1 MNQIIMAAPHQ
12 RETRR
17 HIRGE
22 APAATVPPSRNG
34 SPTRMVQSRPPSI
47 TNPDEQAQ
55 TQARHHRQ
63 LPKRQHPQKTIDQFW
78 STFTSK
84 EPGKPFSVLPDNGYA
99 KRAAAQTPT
108 GVKNVLA
115 SYSEAR
121 ASCEA
126 KVAKIVQECRRT
138 NQKYTDPHFNIEA
151 DFRRWGS
158 ERHFS
163 DCLMGLLDDRTQL
176 RPASVKRVEV
186 CTGFRMLSWCD
197 ANWG

>member
-1 MNQIIMAAPHQ
+1 MNQIIMAAPHL

-17 HIRGE
+17 LIRGE

-47 TNPDEQAQ
+47 AIPDEQAQ
-55 TQARHHRQ
+55 SQSRHYRHF
-63 LPKRQHPQKTIDQFW
+63 PKRQHPQKTIDQFW

-108 GVKNVLA
+108 GVKSVLA

-186 CTGFRMLSWCD
+186 CTIFRMLSWRD
-197 ANWG
+197 AN

>member
-1 MNQIIMAAPHQ
+1 MAAPHL

-17 HIRGE
+17 LNRGE
-22 APAATVPPSRNG
+22 APAATVPHSRAG
-34 SPTRMVQSRPPSI
+34 SPTRIVQSRPPSI
-47 TNPDEQAQ
+47 TIPDEKAQPQ
-55 TQARHHRQ
+55 TQHHKQ
-63 LPKRQHPQKTIDQFW
+63 FPKRQHPQKTIDQFW

-84 EPGKPFSVLPDNGYA
+84 DPGKPFSVLPDNGYA

-126 KVAKIVQECRRT
+126 KVAKIVKECRRT

-151 DFRRWGS
+151 DFRRWGT

-163 DCLMGLLDDRTQL
+163 DCLMGLLDDQTQL

-186 CTGFRMLSWCD
+186 YTICERMVCCN
-197 ANWG
+197 ANRN